1 MWGNRRNGR
10 GGMVDI
16 PGSIGFGRRKCISGW
31 RTLSKSA
38 KLTCRSQE
46 GPPYARRESPR
57 WHDEASIPDEYVVV
71 RFVSPVEG
79 TDPDDSERFT
89 SNRHKVAARW
99 ARQDATEATFID
111 DFGEIVARWPTLL
124 ILSIAWPDLAPPGAG
139 RSIAKKPNRT
149 LKPGTLEW
157 RDKVKRQF
165 PMAYER
171 WSETEDADLQQE
183 FANGRTVEQMS
194 THHQRRH
201 GGIMARLVGL
211 GLIRPDTSQGDVGRN
226 SA

>member
-1 MWGNRRNGR
+1 
-10 GGMVDI
+10 MVDI
-16 PGSIGFGRRKCISGW
+16 PAALVLAGVSAFQAGALSRKAQSSRVGHRKDRRMPEENHRAGTMKPVS
-31 RTLSKSA
+31 
-38 KLTCRSQE
+38 
-46 GPPYARRESPR
+46 
-57 WHDEASIPDEYVVV
+57 PDEYVVV